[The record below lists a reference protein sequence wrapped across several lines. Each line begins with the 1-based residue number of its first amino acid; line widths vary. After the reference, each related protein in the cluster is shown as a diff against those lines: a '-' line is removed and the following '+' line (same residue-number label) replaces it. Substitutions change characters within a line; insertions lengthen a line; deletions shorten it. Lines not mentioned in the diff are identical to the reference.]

1 MTFFVVNV
9 VNVVIDAVVVVV
21 VVDVVVV
28 VVVGVVVVVINVS
41 VVSFSDIRDKK
52 IFDDSA
58 DFSAKLIWISFDGSK
73 ICPKQVD
80 PVEVKMSDSRIS
92 LSFKSVVIR
101 TFFVSLV
108 ESKKC

>member
-1 MTFFVVNV
+1 MGMTTSAKTLTFFVV
-9 VNVVIDAVVVVV
+9 DAVVV
-21 VVDVVVV
+21 VVDVVVAVV

-58 DFSAKLIWISFDGSK
+58 DFSAKLIWISFGGSK

-101 TFFVSLV
+101 PFF
-108 ESKKC
+108 CFIG